1 MHVKIIELS
10 NASPDVTSR
19 TKGTSVVLGVEIV
32 LETALEGAG
41 RRVLLL
47 RLARVVARVPHNKV

>member
-19 TKGTSVVLGVEIV
+19 MKGTSVVLGVEIV

>member
-19 TKGTSVVLGVEIV
+19 TKGTSVVLAVEIV

-47 RLARVVARVPHNKV
+47 RLARVVACVPHNKV

>member
-10 NASPDVTSR
+10 NASR
-19 TKGTSVVLGVEIV
+19 TKGTSVVLAVEIV

-41 RRVLLL
+41 RRVLQL